1 MKRASPHATSRD
13 FARRVVLWQREHGR
27 HDLPWQNTRDP
38 YRIWLSEIMLQ
49 QTQVTTVLPYYAR
62 FVEAFPDVRALADAP
77 LARVLELWSGLG
89 YYRRAHHLHAA
100 AHAVVHEHGGRF
112 PTDSA
117 ALEALPGIG
126 RSTAAAIAAFS
137 SGEAAPI
144 LDGNVKRVLA
154 RHRGIEGWPGDP
166 SVQSSLWKVAET
178 LMRAASFDTHADIGA
193 YTQGLMDI
201 GATICTRT
209 PHCLA
214 CPVADDCIAYRD
226 GRVDALPTP
235 RPRKVLPQRSTTIL
249 IVRRNDEIMLE
260 ERPPVGIWAGLWSF
274 PEVDADED
282 VTRYMLTRFN
292 AQTQAIRTLPPL
304 THTFTHFALT
314 MHPLEVVTSG
324 WPPSV
329 QHGATRWFKRDTAH
343 AAAVPAPVRK
353 LLRRYA

>member
-1 MKRASPHATSRD
+1 
-13 FARRVVLWQREHGR
+13 
-27 HDLPWQNTRDP
+27 
-38 YRIWLSEIMLQ
+38 MLQ
-49 QTQVTTVLPYYAR
+49 QTQVATVLPYYAR
-62 FVEAFPDVRALADAP
+62 FVEAFPDVQALAHAP

-100 AHAVVHEHGGRF
+100 ANVVVRQHDGQF

-117 ALEALPGIG
+117 TLETLPGIG
-126 RSTAAAIAAFS
+126 RSTAAAIASFS

-166 SVQSSLWKVAET
+166 SVQRTLWEVADL
-178 LMRAASFDTHADIGA
+178 LMREASFHRTADIGA
-193 YTQGLMDI
+193 YTQGLMDV

-209 PHCLA
+209 PRCLL
-214 CPVADDCIAYRD
+214 CPVANDCVARRE
-226 GRVDALPTP
+226 GRVDSLPTP
-235 RPRKVLPQRSTTIL
+235 RPPRVLPHRSTMML
-249 IVRRNDEIMLE
+249 IVRRNDEILLE

-292 AQTQAIRTLPPL
+292 ARTQTIRALPPL

-314 MHPLEVVTSG
+314 MHPLEVVTVD
-324 WPPSV
+324 WPPSA
-329 QHGATRWFKRDTAH
+329 QQGTTRWFKREVAYR
-343 AAAVPAPVRK
+343 AALPSPVRK
-353 LLRRYA
+353 LLRRYT